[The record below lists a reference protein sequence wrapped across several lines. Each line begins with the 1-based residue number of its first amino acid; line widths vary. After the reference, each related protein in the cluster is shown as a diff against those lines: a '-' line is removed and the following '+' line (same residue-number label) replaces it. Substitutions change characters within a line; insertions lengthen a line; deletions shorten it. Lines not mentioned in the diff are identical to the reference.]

1 MFIHT
6 KAAIVPQEVYDNYR
20 VLKEAGVDS
29 KIDDDDI
36 TLVPV
41 SIRIDEIK
49 RFQTSACGRWVF
61 LRMIDDDDEL
71 SLVDTY
77 ENIKSQVDD
86 YYGVEG

>member
-6 KAAIVPQEVYDNYR
+6 KAAIIPQEAYNNYR
-20 VLKEAGVDS
+20 MLEEAGVKSEIHDEDV
-29 KIDDDDI
+29 IE
-36 TLVPV
+36 VPV

-61 LRMIDDDDEL
+61 LQMVDDDEEL

-77 ENIKSQVDD
+77 ENIKKQVDD
-86 YYGVEG
+86 YYGIEG